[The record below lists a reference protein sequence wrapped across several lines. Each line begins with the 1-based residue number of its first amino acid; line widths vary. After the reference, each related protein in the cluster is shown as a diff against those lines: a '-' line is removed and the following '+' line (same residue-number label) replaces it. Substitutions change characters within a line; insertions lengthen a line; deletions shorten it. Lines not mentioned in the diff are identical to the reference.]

1 MINVRV
7 LCKTL
12 GENGMGCP
20 EMRKKLM
27 AQKYKIFRLFDAAL
41 VRQDCFFGPGACSL
55 KSLEKSLIYHRFLI
69 DWGVTFFLLIFWLL
83 LRGSV

>member
-1 MINVRV
+1 MQDFGGKWNGVSRNEEKING
-7 LCKTL
+7 TL
-12 GENGMGCP
+12 Y
-20 EMRKKLM
+20 LL
-27 AQKYKIFRLFDAAL
+27 QKYKIFRLFDAAL

-55 KSLEKSLIYHRFLI
+55 KSLKKGLIYHRFLI